1 MDFLDFLVWAGLLF
15 WRFFFDFQNSI
26 SFVDLLFLV
35 LVIVQL
41 RYGRTWLGWSLIILL
56 ISLIDNI

>member
-1 MDFLDFLVWAGLLF
+1 MDFLDFLVWTDLLF
-15 WRFFFDFQNSI
+15 WRLFFDFQNSI

-41 RYGRTWLGWSLIILL
+41 RYGRTWLGWSFIILL
-56 ISLIDNI
+56 ISFIDNI

>member
-15 WRFFFDFQNSI
+15 WCFFFDFQNSI
-26 SFVDLLFLV
+26 SFDLLFLV